1 MLGAV
6 AYMTADEKRALREY
20 VERMSADAEI
30 DRDAVYEAMVKGH
43 IFINDLIHIQ
53 QMKNG
58 MLRNI
63 GLEPFAF
70 EAADYIRIGQKE
82 TEEDRRRELSVV
94 VTEKLKNMP
103 SDELDRIVVD
113 TNKFSSVL
121 GNVVQLR
128 GSEKEPVMDIVKEAD
143 EKNNVGGIA
152 VDRLRSLIERIERLE
167 EEKKALSGDIRDIF
181 AEAKS
186 AGFDVKIMREI
197 LKLRK
202 MNAADRDEQEYLLD
216 TYRKA
221 LDL

>member
-30 DRDAVYEAMVKGH
+30 DRYAVYEAMVKGH

-63 GLEPFAF
+63 GFEPFAF

-186 AGFDVKIMREI
+186 ADFDVKIMREI